1 MKNTQWTIGIGWTNS
16 EKSCMKA
23 DFISIV
29 IVYDGIIQLSYLIC
43 TMLWLQL
50 LFCVCTIRLFEGESV
65 FILIVIVPSCTNFF
79 FSLSDDILSVYD
91 GLKYKFS
98 RFFWRQYI
106 FRECSKRVRNG
117 FESVYYLW
125 HCHSFLRKFFYMWI
139 NDEIIKYLWT
149 YYVCNDHHAKF
160 VG

>member
-65 FILIVIVPSCTNFF
+65 FILIVIVSSCTNFF

-91 GLKYKFS
+91 GLKY
-98 RFFWRQYI
+98 
-106 FRECSKRVRNG
+106 
-117 FESVYYLW
+117 
-125 HCHSFLRKFFYMWI
+125 
-139 NDEIIKYLWT
+139 
-149 YYVCNDHHAKF
+149 
-160 VG
+160 